1 MKTVRLAVP
10 TKGDKGMRDVVSDI
24 FARAATFTIIDIA
37 DGEVKEVSV
46 EKNAA
51 SVLKQG
57 TGPLVARDL
66 NEKGVNFIVSG
77 EIGPGAK
84 TLLEMTGIG
93 MILVAPGVEVK
104 EAVEKVLREF
114 RTAEVYA

>member
-1 MKTVRLAVP
+1 
-10 TKGDKGMRDVVSDI
+10 
-24 FARAATFTIIDIA
+24 
-37 DGEVKEVSV
+37 
-46 EKNAA
+46 
-51 SVLKQG
+51 
-57 TGPLVARDL
+57 VARDL

>member
-10 TKGDKGMRDVVSDI
+10 TKGDRGMRDVVSDI
-24 FARAATFTIIDIA
+24 FARASTFTFIDIA

-46 EKNAA
+46 EKNAV
-51 SVLKQG
+51 SVIKQG

-66 NEKGVNFIVSG
+66 NEKGVKFVVSG

-84 TLLEMTGIG
+84 TLLDMTGIG
-93 MILVAPGVEVK
+93 VIRVVPGVKVK
-104 EAVEKVLREF
+104 EAVEKALKEL
-114 RTAEVYA
+114 RTAEVFA

>member
-10 TKGDKGMRDVVSDI
+10 TKGDRGMRDVVSDI

-57 TGPLVARDL
+57 TGPLVARHL
-66 NEKGVNFIVSG
+66 NEKGVNFIISG

-84 TLLEMTGIG
+84 TLLKMTGIG
-93 MILVAPGVEVK
+93 MILVAPGIKVK
-104 EAVEKVLREF
+104 EAVEKALKEL